1 MNIIE
6 WTTELR
12 LALALALGF
21 LVGLE
26 RESTKIEQG
35 SVIFGGV
42 RTYPIISLLGFG
54 CAWLQR
60 YGVNLMLPV
69 GLTVIGVLA
78 AIAYV
83 TKTKAGHH
91 GFTSEA
97 SALLTFVVGSVALL
111 ADVWIAMALAVVNTV
126 LLSEKAELETYLD
139 RFNKVEFLAVVK
151 FILVTVII
159 LPVLPNKE
167 YTEFGLNPTRIW
179 QVVILVSSIG
189 FVGYFLSKV
198 YGNKVSLW
206 LSGVLGGLVSS
217 TAATVAVGRI
227 AQKSPEHAGMALQA
241 SILSSS
247 VMYLRTLVLILVVNP
262 VFLPQMWWRMTLLAL
277 VGVLLSYRVRPKGE
291 SEETTTFPNL
301 HNPFE
306 IRPSIVFAMMFVL
319 LLIVTKL
326 IEQRLGDTGLLA
338 LSAVVGFTDITP
350 YVVSLLHPTA
360 TMARSVVLAITLSM
374 MSNTL
379 AKAIYFASLVPGSR
393 KESFLR
399 YGVWAALHIPLLVSW

>member
-60 YGVNLMLPV
+60 FGVTLMLPV
-69 GLTVIGVLA
+69 GLTMMGLLL
-78 AIAYV
+78 AIAYT
-83 TKTKAGHH
+83 TKTKAGFH
-91 GFTSEA
+91 GFTSET
-97 SALLTFVVGSVALL
+97 SALLTFLVGALALL

-151 FILVTVII
+151 FILVTVIV
-159 LPVLPNKE
+159 LPVLPNQE
-167 YTEFGLNPTRIW
+167 YTQFGLNPTRIW
-179 QVVILVSSIG
+179 QIVILVSSIG
-189 FVGYFLSKV
+189 FVGYFLSKR
-198 YGNKVSLW
+198 YGHKVGLW
-206 LSGVLGGLVSS
+206 LSGILGGLVSS
-217 TAATVAVGRI
+217 TATTVAVGRI
-227 AQKSPEHAGMALQA
+227 AQKSPEHSGMALQA
-241 SILSSS
+241 SVLASSM
-247 VMYLRTLVLILVVNP
+247 MYLRILVLIMVINP
-262 VFLPQMWWRMTLLAL
+262 AFLPALWWRLTLLFF
-277 VGVLLSYRVRPKGE
+277 VGILLSIRVRPKGE

-306 IRPSIVFAMMFVL
+306 IRPSMMFGIMFVIL
-319 LLIVTKL
+319 MVVTKL
-326 IEQRLGDTGLLA
+326 VEQRLGSAGLLA
-338 LSAVVGFTDITP
+338 FSAVVGAADIDP
-350 YVVSLLHPTA
+350 YILSLLHPSQA
-360 TMARSVVLAITLSM
+360 MVRSVVLAIVVAM
-374 MSNTL
+374 MSNTI
-379 AKAIYFASLVPGSR
+379 AKSIYFAWLVPSAR

-399 YGVWAALHIPLLVSW
+399 YGVWAMLHLPLLIAP

>member
-26 RESTKIEQG
+26 RESTKIERG

-42 RTYPIISLLGFG
+42 RTYPIISLIGFG

-60 YGVNLMLPV
+60 WGVGFMLPV
-69 GLTVIGVLA
+69 GMSVMGILA

-97 SALLTFVVGSVALL
+97 SALLTFIVGAVALL

-139 RFNKVEFLAVVK
+139 SFDKVEFLAVVK

-159 LPVLPNKE
+159 LPVLPNQD
-167 YTEFGLNPTRIW
+167 YTQFGLNPTRIW
-179 QVVILVSSIG
+179 QIVILVSSIG
-189 FVGYFLSKV
+189 FVGYFLSKRF
-198 YGNKVSLW
+198 GSKVSLW
-206 LSGVLGGLVSS
+206 LSGVLGGIVSS
-217 TAATVAVGRI
+217 TATTVALGRI
-227 AQKSPEHAGMALQA
+227 AHKSPEHAGMALQA

-247 VMYLRTLVLILVVNP
+247 MMYVRILVLILVINP
-262 VFLPQMWWRMTLLAL
+262 DFLPAMWWRLTLLFV
-277 VGVLLSYRVRPKGE
+277 VGVVLSFRIRPTGE
-291 SEETTTFPNL
+291 LEEKATIPNL

-306 IRPSIVFAMMFVL
+306 IRPSIVFALAFVVL
-319 LLIVTKL
+319 MIVTKL
-326 IEQRLGDTGLLA
+326 IEQRLGSTGLMV

-350 YVVSLLHPTA
+350 YILSLLHPSA
-360 TMARSVVLAITLSM
+360 GMGRSVILALIVAML
-374 MSNTL
+374 SNTT
-379 AKAIYFASLVPGSR
+379 AKSIYFATIVPEAR
-393 KESFLR
+393 RETFLR
-399 YGVWAALHIPLLVSW
+399 YGVWAALHIPLLVV

>member
-60 YGVNLMLPV
+60 FGVSFMLPV
-69 GLTVIGVLA
+69 GLAVMGTLA

-83 TKTKAGHH
+83 TKTRAGHH

-189 FVGYFLSKV
+189 FVGYFLSKK

-206 LSGVLGGLVSS
+206 LSGVLGGIVSS
-217 TAATVAVGRI
+217 TAATLAVGRI
-227 AQKSPEHAGMALQA
+227 AQKSPEHSGMALQA

-262 VFLPQMWWRMTLLAL
+262 LFLPQMWWRMALLAFA
-277 VGVLLSYRVRPKGE
+277 GVLLSYRVRPKGE

-306 IRPSIVFAMMFVL
+306 IRPSIVFALMFVL

-326 IEQRLGDTGLLA
+326 IEERLGSTGLLA
-338 LSAVVGFTDITP
+338 LSTIVGFTDITP
-350 YVVSLLHPTA
+350 YVLSLLHPSEA
-360 TMARSVVLAITLSM
+360 MARSVVIAITLAM

-379 AKAIYFASLVPGSR
+379 AKAVYFAALVPVAR
-393 KESFLR
+393 RESLLR
-399 YGVWAALHIPLLVSW
+399 YGVWAILHIPLLVM

>member
-60 YGVNLMLPV
+60 SGVGFMLPV
-69 GLTVIGVLA
+69 GLSVMGVLA
-78 AIAYV
+78 AIAYS

-97 SALLTFVVGSVALL
+97 SALLTFVVGAVALL

-139 RFNKVEFLAVVK
+139 SFNKVEFLAVVK

-159 LPVLPNKE
+159 LPVLPNQD
-167 YTEFGLNPTRIW
+167 YTPFGLNPTRIW
-179 QVVILVSSIG
+179 QIVILVSSIG
-189 FVGYFLSKV
+189 FVGYFLSKRF
-198 YGNKVSLW
+198 GNKVSLW
-206 LSGVLGGLVSS
+206 LSGVVGGIVSS
-217 TAATVAVGRI
+217 TATTVALARI
-227 AQKSPEHAGMALQA
+227 ARKSPDHSGMALQA
-241 SILSSS
+241 SILASSM
-247 VMYLRTLVLILVVNP
+247 MYVRILVLILVINP
-262 VFLPQMWWRMTLLAL
+262 VFLPAMWWRLTLLFL
-277 VGVLLSYRVRPKGE
+277 VGVVLSFRIRPSGE
-291 SEETTTFPNL
+291 SEERATFPNL

-306 IRPSIVFAMMFVL
+306 IRPSIVFALMFVL
-319 LLIVTKL
+319 LMIVTKL
-326 IEQRLGDTGLLA
+326 IEQRLGSTGLLV

-350 YVVSLLHPTA
+350 YILSLLHPSA
-360 TMARSVVLAITLSM
+360 QMARSVILALTIAM
-374 MSNTL
+374 MSNTT
-379 AKAIYFASLVPGSR
+379 AKSIYFAFIVPEAR
-393 KESFLR
+393 RETFLR
-399 YGVWAALHIPLLVSW
+399 YGVWAALHIPLLVV

>member
-60 YGVNLMLPV
+60 YGVGLMLPV
-69 GLTVIGVLA
+69 GMTVVGVLA
-78 AIAYV
+78 AIAYT

-97 SALLTFVVGSVALL
+97 SALLTFVVGAVALL

-139 RFNKVEFLAVVK
+139 SFNKVEFLAVVK

-159 LPVLPNKE
+159 LPVLPNQD
-167 YTEFGLNPTRIW
+167 YTQFGLNPTRIW
-179 QVVILVSSIG
+179 QIVILVSSLG
-189 FVGYFLSKV
+189 FVGYFLSRRF
-198 YGNKVSLW
+198 GDKVSLW
-206 LSGVLGGLVSS
+206 LSGILGGLVSS
-217 TAATVAVGRI
+217 TATTVALGRI
-227 AQKSPEHAGMALQA
+227 ARRSPDHAGMALQA
-241 SILSSS
+241 SILASSM
-247 VMYLRTLVLILVVNP
+247 MYVRILVLILVINP
-262 VFLPQMWWRMTLLAL
+262 AYLPAMWWRLTVLFL
-277 VGVLLSYRVRPKGE
+277 VGVALSFRIRPAGE
-291 SEETTTFPNL
+291 VEETATFSNL

-306 IRPSIVFAMMFVL
+306 IRPSIVFALMFVL
-319 LLIVTKL
+319 LMVVTKL
-326 IEQRLGDTGLLA
+326 IEQRLGSTGLLV

-350 YVVSLLHPTA
+350 YILSLLHPSA
-360 TMARSVVLAITLSM
+360 AMVRSVILALTVAM
-374 MSNTL
+374 MSNTT
-379 AKAIYFASLVPGSR
+379 AKSIYFASIVPEAR
-393 KESFLR
+393 KETFLR
-399 YGVWAALHIPLLVSW
+399 YGVWAALHIPLLVV

>member
-60 YGVNLMLPV
+60 SGVGFMLPV
-69 GLTVIGVLA
+69 GLSVMGVLA
-78 AIAYV
+78 AIAYS
-83 TKTKAGHH
+83 TKTRSGHH

-97 SALLTFVVGSVALL
+97 SALLTFVVGAVALL

-139 RFNKVEFLAVVK
+139 SFNKVEFLAVVK

-159 LPVLPNKE
+159 LPVLPNQD
-167 YTEFGLNPTRIW
+167 YTQFGLNPARIW
-179 QVVILVSSIG
+179 QIVILVSSIG
-189 FVGYFLSKV
+189 FVGYFLSKRF
-198 YGNKVSLW
+198 GNKVSLW
-206 LSGVLGGLVSS
+206 LSGVVGGIVSS
-217 TAATVAVGRI
+217 TATTVALGRI
-227 AQKSPEHAGMALQA
+227 AHKSPEHSGMALQA
-241 SILSSS
+241 SILASSM
-247 VMYLRTLVLILVVNP
+247 MYLRILVLILVINP
-262 VFLPQMWWRMTLLAL
+262 AFLPAMWWRLTLLFF
-277 VGVLLSYRVRPKGE
+277 VGVVLSFRIRPSGE
-291 SEETTTFPNL
+291 SEEMATFPNL

-306 IRPSIVFAMMFVL
+306 IRPSIVFALAFVL
-319 LLIVTKL
+319 LMIVTKL
-326 IEQRLGDTGLLA
+326 IEQRLGSTGLLV

-350 YVVSLLHPTA
+350 YILSLLHPSA
-360 TMARSVVLAITLSM
+360 TMARSVILALTVAM
-374 MSNTL
+374 MSNTM
-379 AKAIYFASLVPGSR
+379 AKSIYFASIVPEAR
-393 KESFLR
+393 RETFLR
-399 YGVWAALHIPLLVSW
+399 YGVWAALHIPLLVV

>member
-21 LVGLE
+21 LVGIE
-26 RESTKIEQG
+26 RESTKLEQG

-60 YGVNLMLPV
+60 YGVSLMLPV
-69 GLTVIGVLA
+69 GLSVMGALA
-78 AIAYV
+78 AIAYI

-97 SALLTFVVGSVALL
+97 SALLTFVVGAVALL

-159 LPVLPNKE
+159 LPVLPNQE
-167 YTEFGLNPTRIW
+167 YTAFGLNPTRIW
-179 QVVILVSSIG
+179 QIVILVSSIG
-189 FVGYFLSKV
+189 FVGYFLSKRF
-198 YGNKVSLW
+198 GNKVSLW
-206 LSGVLGGLVSS
+206 LSGVFGGIVSS
-217 TAATVAVGRI
+217 TATTVAVARI
-227 AQKSPEHAGMALQA
+227 AQKSPEHSGMALQA
-241 SILSSS
+241 SILASSM
-247 VMYLRTLVLILVVNP
+247 MYLRILVLILAINP
-262 VFLPQMWWRMTLLAL
+262 SFLPAMWWRLTILFL
-277 VGVLLSYRVRPKGE
+277 VGVVLSFRVRPKGE
-291 SEETTTFPNL
+291 SEEMTTFPNL

-306 IRPSIVFAMMFVL
+306 IRPSLVFALMFVL
-319 LLIVTKL
+319 LMVVTKL
-326 IEQRLGDTGLLA
+326 IEQRLGNTGLLA
-338 LSAVVGFTDITP
+338 FSAVVGFTDITP
-350 YVVSLLHPTA
+350 YVLSLLHPSA
-360 TMARSVVLAITLSM
+360 AMARSVVLAIMVAM
-374 MSNTL
+374 MCNTL
-379 AKAIYFASLVPGSR
+379 AKSIYFASVVPSAR
-393 KESFLR
+393 REAFLR
-399 YGVWAALHIPLLVSW
+399 YGVWAALHLPLIFIQ

>member
-60 YGVNLMLPV
+60 YGVGLMLPV
-69 GLTVIGVLA
+69 GLTVVGVLA
-78 AIAYV
+78 AIAYA
-83 TKTKAGHH
+83 TKTKSGHH

-97 SALLTFVVGSVALL
+97 SALLTFVVGAVALL

-139 RFNKVEFLAVVK
+139 SFNKVEFLAVVK

-159 LPVLPNKE
+159 LPVLPNQE
-167 YTEFGLNPTRIW
+167 YTQFGLNPTRIW
-179 QVVILVSSIG
+179 QIVILVSSIG
-189 FVGYFLSKV
+189 FVGYFLSKRF
-198 YGNKVSLW
+198 GNKVSLW
-206 LSGVLGGLVSS
+206 LSGIVGGIVSS
-217 TAATVAVGRI
+217 TATTVALGRI
-227 AQKSPEHAGMALQA
+227 ARRSPDHAEMALQA
-241 SILSSS
+241 SILASSM
-247 VMYLRTLVLILVVNP
+247 MYVRILVLILVINP
-262 VFLPQMWWRMTLLAL
+262 AFLPAMWWRLTVLFL
-277 VGVLLSYRVRPKGE
+277 VGVALSFRIRPAGE
-291 SEETTTFPNL
+291 AEEMATFPNL

-306 IRPSIVFAMMFVL
+306 IRPSIVFGLMFVL
-319 LLIVTKL
+319 LMVITKL
-326 IEQRLGDTGLLA
+326 IEQRLGSTGLLA

-350 YVVSLLHPTA
+350 YILSLLHPSA
-360 TMARSVVLAITLSM
+360 TMARSVILALTVAM
-374 MSNTL
+374 MSNTT
-379 AKAIYFASLVPGSR
+379 AKSIYFASIVPEAR
-393 KESFLR
+393 KETFLR
-399 YGVWAALHIPLLVSW
+399 YGVWAALHIPLLIV

>member
-6 WTTELR
+6 WSTELR

-60 YGVNLMLPV
+60 SGVGFMLPV
-69 GLTVIGVLA
+69 GLSVVGVLA

-139 RFNKVEFLAVVK
+139 SFNKVEFLAVVK

-159 LPVLPNKE
+159 LPVLPNQD
-167 YTEFGLNPTRIW
+167 YTQFGLNPTRIW
-179 QVVILVSSIG
+179 QIVILVSSIG
-189 FVGYFLSKV
+189 FVGYFLSKRF
-198 YGNKVSLW
+198 GNKVSLW
-206 LSGVLGGLVSS
+206 LSGVVGGIVSS
-217 TAATVAVGRI
+217 TATTVALGRI
-227 AQKSPEHAGMALQA
+227 AHKSPEHSGMALQA
-241 SILSSS
+241 SLLASSM
-247 VMYLRTLVLILVVNP
+247 MYVRILVLILVINP
-262 VFLPQMWWRMTLLAL
+262 VYLPAMWWRLTFLFL
-277 VGVLLSYRVRPKGE
+277 VGVVLSFRIRSSGE
-291 SEETTTFPNL
+291 SEVAISPNL

-306 IRPSIVFAMMFVL
+306 IRPSIVFALAFVVL
-319 LLIVTKL
+319 MVVTKL
-326 IEQRLGDTGLLA
+326 IEQRMGSTGLLL
-338 LSAVVGFTDITP
+338 LSTVVGFTDITP
-350 YVVSLLHPTA
+350 YVLSLLHPSA
-360 TMARSVVLAITLSM
+360 AMARSVILALTVAM
-374 MSNTL
+374 MSNTT
-379 AKAIYFASLVPGSR
+379 AKSIYFASIVPEAR
-393 KESFLR
+393 RETFLR
-399 YGVWAALHIPLLVSW
+399 YGVWAALHIPLLVV

>member
-60 YGVNLMLPV
+60 SGVGLMLPV
-69 GLTVIGVLA
+69 GLSVMGVLA
-78 AIAYV
+78 AIAYT

-97 SALLTFVVGSVALL
+97 SALLTFVVGAVALL

-139 RFNKVEFLAVVK
+139 SFNKVEFLAVVK

-159 LPVLPNKE
+159 LPVLPNQD
-167 YTEFGLNPTRIW
+167 YTPFGLNPTRIW
-179 QVVILVSSIG
+179 QIVILVSSIG
-189 FVGYFLSKV
+189 FVGYFLSKRF
-198 YGNKVSLW
+198 GNKVSLW
-206 LSGVLGGLVSS
+206 LSGILGGIVSS
-217 TAATVAVGRI
+217 TATTVALGRI
-227 AQKSPEHAGMALQA
+227 ARKSPEHSGMALQA
-241 SILSSS
+241 SILASSM
-247 VMYLRTLVLILVVNP
+247 MYVRILVLILVINP
-262 VFLPQMWWRMTLLAL
+262 VFLPAMWWRLTLLFL
-277 VGVLLSYRVRPKGE
+277 VGVVLSFRIRPSGE
-291 SEETTTFPNL
+291 SEEKATFPNL

-306 IRPSIVFAMMFVL
+306 IRPSIVFALMFVL
-319 LLIVTKL
+319 LMIVTKL
-326 IEQRLGDTGLLA
+326 IEQRLGSTGLLV

-350 YVVSLLHPTA
+350 YILSLLHPSA
-360 TMARSVVLAITLSM
+360 QMARSVILALTIAM
-374 MSNTL
+374 MSNTT
-379 AKAIYFASLVPGSR
+379 AKSIYFASIVPEAR
-393 KESFLR
+393 RETFLR
-399 YGVWAALHIPLLVSW
+399 YGVWAALHIPLLVV